1 MSQQDYVQPA
11 LMAQLARIANQLHRL
26 TGLCPITSLSP
37 SQIHT
42 LAYLSSRQG
51 EEVYQ
56 KDVEHFFRLRRST
69 VSSMLNGLEK
79 KGYLRRCPVEQ
90 DARLKRLELT
100 EGGHQI
106 GEEMQNAAWKINDL
120 ITRGLT
126 PEETQ
131 TFSAILAK
139 IEDNLRET

>member
-1 MSQQDYVQPA
+1 MSQQESLQPA

-42 LAYLSSRQG
+42 LAYLVFRDG
-51 EEVYQ
+51 EDVYQ

-79 KGYLRRCPVEQ
+79 KGLLRRCPVEQ
-90 DARLKRLELT
+90 DARLKRLALT
-100 EGGHQI
+100 EAGYQI
-106 GEEMQNAAWKINDL
+106 GDEMQKAAWQVNDL
-120 ITRGLT
+120 LTRGLT
-126 PEETQ
+126 KEETQ
-131 TFSAILAK
+131 TFSAILTK